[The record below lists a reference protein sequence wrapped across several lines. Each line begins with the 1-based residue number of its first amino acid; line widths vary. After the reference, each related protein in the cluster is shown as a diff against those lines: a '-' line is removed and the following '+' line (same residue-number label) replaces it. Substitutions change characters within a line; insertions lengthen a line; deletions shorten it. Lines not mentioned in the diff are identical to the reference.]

1 MIKTITVS
9 DFRDAFRSCG
19 RSDQFSYEALELIFD
34 YIEEYE
40 QDTGEQ
46 VELDVISICCD
57 WTEDTPEEI
66 AAAYDID
73 ISDTEE
79 DKIPQAVM
87 DYLCDNTTAY
97 EIPSKGT
104 ILYVASF

>member
-1 MIKTITVS
+1 MIQTINLS
-9 DFRDAFRSCG
+9 DFRTAFYNMG
-19 RSDQFSYEALELIFD
+19 RKDQFSYESLELIFD
-34 YIEEYE
+34 YIEDYE

-57 WTEDTPEEI
+57 WSEETPEEI
-66 AAAYDID
+66 AANYSID
-73 ISDTEE
+73 LDGIEEE
-79 DKIPQAVM
+79 DIPQVVM
-87 DYLCDNTTAY
+87 DFLCDHTTAY